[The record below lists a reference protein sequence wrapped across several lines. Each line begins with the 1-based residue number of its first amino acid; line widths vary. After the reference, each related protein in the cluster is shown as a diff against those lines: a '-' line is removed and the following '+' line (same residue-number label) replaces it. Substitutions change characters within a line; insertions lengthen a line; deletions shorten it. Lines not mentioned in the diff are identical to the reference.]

1 MQIQNKTNDSSTRNI
16 RKCEND
22 NIKSNNNHDSVLIA
36 ERMIIR
42 KTEIVIIR
50 IIIVLIM
57 IYKVKKMEKRNLC
70 QETAVKKHLK
80 LKHG

>member
-22 NIKSNNNHDSVLIA
+22 NIKSNNNHDRVLIA

-42 KTEIVIIR
+42 KTEIVI
-50 IIIVLIM
+50 M
-57 IYKVKKMEKRNLC
+57 IYKVKKTEKRNLC
-70 QETAVKKHLK
+70 
-80 LKHG
+80 